1 MEPQKVTK
9 QGETVWIID
18 PRHTTIEFTIRNLF
32 FFTLKG
38 RFTDIAGT
46 IKRDDA
52 DISRSS
58 VEASVLAASID
69 TDNRRRDDHLRSTDF
84 LDSKRYPR
92 IIFQSEQVERGRDR
106 DALRIRGILTIRGK
120 SREIEINV
128 TEVDHSRSPQ
138 GEEVAYYGA
147 VIEINRFDFGIRYRR
162 WPIGRRVK
170 IEAYIQAVR
179 QD

>member
-1 MEPQKVTK
+1 MKPQRDKD
-9 QGETVWIID
+9 VWIID
-18 PRHTTIEFTIRNLF
+18 PKHTSIEFAIRNFF
-32 FFTLKG
+32 FFTVKG
-38 RFTDIAGT
+38 RFTDITGT
-46 IKRDDA
+46 VKRDDA

-58 VEASVLAASID
+58 VEASILAPSID
-69 TDNRRRDDHLRSTDF
+69 TGNRRRDEHLRSAEFFDAE
-84 LDSKRYPR
+84 RYPR
-92 IIFQSEQVERGRDR
+92 IIFQSERVERGRDR
-106 DALRIRGILTIRGK
+106 DALLITGTLTIRGK

-147 VIEINRFDFGIRYRR
+147 KIEIDRFDFGISYRR

-170 IEAYIQAVR
+170 IAVYIQAVR